1 MNACFPKDLF
11 QKQMWQLGL
20 LAIVTP
26 THLQQRCHTASQAF
40 SLKHS
45 NSAAFP
51 AKSRS
56 VVLINNPAQY
66 LLRRETRGPTNG
78 KEPRMNRLPDRC
90 LLQDRTQERNPL
102 ETDHA
107 EKDIRQ

>member
-1 MNACFPKDLF
+1 
-11 QKQMWQLGL
+11 MWQLGL

-26 THLQQRCHTASQAF
+26 THLQQSCHTASQVS
-40 SLKHS
+40 SLNHS

-56 VVLINNPAQY
+56 AVLMNNPAQY
-66 LLRRETRGPTNG
+66 LLCRETGGPSSGT
-78 KEPRMNRLPDRC
+78 EARMNRFLDRC
-90 LLQDRTQERNPL
+90 LLQDRTQEQNSL

>member
-40 SLKHS
+40 SLNHS
-45 NSAAFP
+45 NSAVFL

-56 VVLINNPAQY
+56 VVLMSNPAQY
-66 LLRRETRGPTNG
+66 LLRREAGGSSSGTAH
-78 KEPRMNRLPDRC
+78 KMNRLPDRC

-102 ETDHA
+102 ETDHV
-107 EKDIRQ
+107 EKDIG